1 MCVRKAGK
9 HRDPSSLPRGPV
21 TGALHSSGPLNSLEG
36 SVPSGGAFAAHTIGR
51 GTAGKGMGV
60 GVYDGEVG
68 SGMGFTSAE
77 GFLPEVCVCVLWG
90 PQTGSCMCL
99 SVDVTKLG
107 DMLLL
112 NEARH
117 CHGNIA
123 LCSQPDAKALNYIFL
138 AESASVASGLPSNGA
153 AGAADDSPPSPTFQQ
168 SPRGNKQQGC
178 HGGN

>member
-9 HRDPSSLPRGPV
+9 HMDPSRLSRGPV
-21 TGALHSSGPLNSLEG
+21 TGSLHSSGPLNSLEG

-60 GVYDGEVG
+60 GVYDGEAG
-68 SGMGFTSAE
+68 SGMGFASAE
-77 GFLPEVCVCVLWG
+77 GFLPEVYVCASRGLL
-90 PQTGSCMCL
+90 TGSCMCL
-99 SVDVTKLG
+99 SVDVTKLR

-117 CHGNIA
+117 CHGNTA
-123 LCSQPDAKALNYIFL
+123 LCSQPDAKPLNYIFL
-138 AESASVASGLPSNGA
+138 SESASVASALPSNGA
-153 AGAADDSPPSPTFQQ
+153 VGATDDSPPSPTFQQ

-178 HGGN
+178 QGGN